1 MVLVVG
7 INWGVPIEHEL
18 EVIALEPKDCE
29 PAVAVERLVAEEVFV
44 VVHVMSPEV
53 EFCIY

>member
-7 INWGVPIEHEL
+7 INWGVTVEHEL
-18 EVIALEPKDCE
+18 EVIALEPKDCV

-53 EFCIY
+53 EF